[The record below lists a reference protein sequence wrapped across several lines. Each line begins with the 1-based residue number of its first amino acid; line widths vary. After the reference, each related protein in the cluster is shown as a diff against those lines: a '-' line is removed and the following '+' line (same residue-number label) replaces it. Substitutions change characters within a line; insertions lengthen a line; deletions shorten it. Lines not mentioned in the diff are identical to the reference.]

1 MMAHCY
7 LLLDGVYLN
16 SYLSIKAFAKEANSV
31 VIPVHCVEGLSVP
44 SVNHSIQA
52 RIYIYLTIY
61 TWLNIKAIFC
71 YNFRFLNLSHI
82 CIHLSRPQAYQKS
95 IRVIR
100 KLTWPQSLFV
110 FCKKLEF

>member
-52 RIYIYLTIY
+52 RIYI
-61 TWLNIKAIFC
+61 
-71 YNFRFLNLSHI
+71 
-82 CIHLSRPQAYQKS
+82 
-95 IRVIR
+95 
-100 KLTWPQSLFV
+100 
-110 FCKKLEF
+110 